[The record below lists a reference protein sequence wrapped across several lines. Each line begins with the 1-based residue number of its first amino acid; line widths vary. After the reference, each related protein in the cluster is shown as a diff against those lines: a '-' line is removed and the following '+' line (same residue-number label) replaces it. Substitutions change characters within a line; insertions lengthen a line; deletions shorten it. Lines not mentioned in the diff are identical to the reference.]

1 MPNLDLTTISPRIKA
16 HKDALVHITK
26 PRICVERAEHYT
38 ESYQQHLA
46 QPIVIRRALALANHL
61 EKKTIW
67 IKHDELI
74 VGNQA
79 SNPRAAPIFPEYTV
93 GWVEKEI
100 DVLGDRVGAGFEV
113 TNHDKEVLHRICPWW
128 HGQTVLDRC
137 YALFSEEQKSL
148 LDTVMIKAEGNM
160 NSGDAHLAVD
170 FPFIL
175 EKGIDGIIEKVQA
188 RQRHIDLTNYDD
200 FYKNHFLKASEIA
213 MKAMSV
219 YIERYAKLAREMATD
234 EQRAWRKD
242 ELYQIANNCDVIAH
256 KPPQT
261 FWQAIQLCYF
271 VMLLLQIESNGHS
284 VSFGRMD
291 QYLYQWYKK
300 DVEQNKTLSRDSAM
314 ELLHSCW
321 LKLLEVNKI
330 RSGSHSKSSAGSPM
344 YQNVTIG
351 GQKLVNDQP
360 VDAVNTLSYAILES
374 CGQLKSTQP
383 NLSVRY
389 HAGLDDEFLD
399 ACIQVIRCGFGMP
412 AFNNDEIVIPEFIR
426 LGVERADA
434 YEYSAIGCIET
445 AVPGKWGYRCT
456 GMSFI
461 NFARVV
467 LATLEGGKDATSGVT
482 YLPQEKALSKGNFQ
496 HFDEVM
502 TAWNNQIRYYTRK
515 SIEIEYVIDLML
527 EENAHDIIC
536 SVLVDDCIERG
547 KTIKQGGAK
556 YDWVSGLQVG
566 IANTGNSLEAVKKLV
581 FTDKVVDQQELAQA
595 LANNFEGLSG
605 EQLRQRLINGAPKYG
620 NDNDEVDQLLV
631 EAYNCYIDELKN
643 YHNPRYGRGPIGG
656 TYYAGTS
663 SISANV
669 PFGAQTAATPD
680 GRKAWTPLAEGAS
693 PASGTDTLGP
703 TAVFNSL
710 GKLPTEKI
718 LGGVLLNQKLNPSTL
733 DNPSDKLKLM
743 LMLRTF
749 FEVHKGWH
757 VQYNVVARE
766 TLLAA
771 KAHPDQYR
779 DLVVRVAGYS
789 AFFTALSPET
799 QDDII
804 ARTEHTL

>member
-1 MPNLDLTTISPRIKA
+1 MANLDLTTITPRIKA
-16 HKDALVHITK
+16 HKEALIHIIK
-26 PRICVERAEHYT
+26 PNICVERAEHYT
-38 ESYQQHLA
+38 ESYKAHLA
-46 QPIVIRRALALANHL
+46 QPIIIRRAFALANHL
-61 EKKTIW
+61 AKKTIW

-79 SNPRAAPIFPEYTV
+79 SQPRAAPIFPEYTV
-93 GWVEKEI
+93 GWIEKEI
-100 DVLGDRVGAGFEV
+100 DELGDRPGAGFEV
-113 TNHDKEVLHRICPWW
+113 TEHDKAVLHEICPWW
-128 HGQTVLDRC
+128 NGQTVLDRC
-137 YALFSEEQKSL
+137 YALFTDEQKSL

-160 NSGDAHLAVD
+160 NSGDAHLAVN
-170 FPFIL
+170 FPLIL
-175 EKGIDGIIEKVQA
+175 NNGIDGLIEKI
-188 RQRHIDLTNYDD
+188 RERRSRLDLTNLDD
-200 FYKNHFLKASEIA
+200 FYKDQFLKACDMS
-213 MKAMSV
+213 MVAMSE
-219 YIERYAKLAREMATD
+219 YIERYAKLATEMAATETRD
-234 EQRAWRKD
+234 WRKK
-242 ELYQIANNCDVIAH
+242 ELQHIAENCQLIAH
-256 KPPQT
+256 KAPQT
-261 FWQAIQLCYF
+261 YWQALQLCYF

-284 VSFGRMD
+284 VSFGRLD
-291 QYLYQWYKK
+291 QYLYPFYQK
-300 DVEQNKTLSRDSAM
+300 DVEQNKIITRENAI

-351 GQKLVNDQP
+351 GQKLVDGKP
-360 VDAVNTLSYAILES
+360 HDAVNGLSFAILES
-374 CGQLKSTQP
+374 CGRLKSTQP

-389 HAGLDDEFLD
+389 HAGLSNEFLD
-399 ACIQVIRCGFGMP
+399 ACVQVIRCGFGMP

-426 LGVERADA
+426 LGVEPQDA

-467 LATLEGGKDATSGVT
+467 LASLEGGKDATSGVV
-482 YLPQEKALSKGNFQ
+482 YLPQEKALSKGNFTS
-496 HFDEVM
+496 FNEVM
-502 TAWNNQIRYYTRK
+502 HSWDEQIRYYTRK
-515 SIEIEYVIDLML
+515 SIEIEYVIDTML

-566 IANTGNSLEAVKKLV
+566 LANTANSFEAVKKLV
-581 FTDKVVDQQELAQA
+581 FEQGVVGQKELAKS
-595 LANNFEGLSG
+595 LAENFAGLDG
-605 EQLRQRLINGAPKYG
+605 EQLRQRLLNTAPKYG
-620 NDNDEVDQLLV
+620 NDNDDVDQLLV
-631 EAYNCYIDELKN
+631 DAYNSYIDELKN
-643 YHNPRYGRGPIGG
+643 YKNPRYGRGPIGG

-693 PASGTDTLGP
+693 PSSGTDTLGP
-703 TAVFNSL
+703 TAVFNSV
-710 GKLPTEKI
+710 GKLPTDKI

-733 DNPSDKLKLM
+733 DNDRDRQKLM
-743 LMLRTF
+743 SMLRTF
-749 FEVHKGWH
+749 FEFHHGWH
-757 VQYNVVARE
+757 VQYNVVSRE

-771 KAHPDQYR
+771 KANPDQYR

-789 AFFTALSPET
+789 AFFTALSPDA

-804 ARTEHTL
+804 ARTEHVI